1 MDCFF
6 AAVEALDD
14 PSLLGKPV
22 VVGGIGYRGVVSSA
36 SYEARGFGVHS
47 AMPTAEAR
55 RLCPNAVYLSPRHD
69 RYGEVSEQLGDLL
82 RDVTPLVEPLSL
94 DEAFLDVSGAHRLAG
109 SSEQIAH
116 ALVDRVGRELGLRCS
131 VGGGRSKLIA
141 KLASKAAKPR
151 ITAEGPELGSGV
163 LIVVP
168 ADELSFLH
176 AHPVRALPGIGPR
189 SAERLARLGISGVGE
204 LSMLSRERLVALF
217 GKSQGAAILELANG
231 IDERGVEPQRAL
243 RSIGHEETFERDLW
257 DLAELEERARRQS
270 VSVASRCRRA
280 ELFGRTVSV
289 KLRHPDFTTLSRA
302 RSFDHR
308 LVSANEIADVAIS
321 LLRDLD
327 LSAGVRLLGVSV
339 SNLESGEEARQLAL
353 FGDDARAGAGETARH
368 DVLDTVAHS
377 IRERFGATSITAA
390 SAVQSPK
397 TTPHP
402 PED

>member
-1 MDCFF
+1 
-6 AAVEALDD
+6 
-14 PSLLGKPV
+14 
-22 VVGGIGYRGVVSSA
+22 VGGIGYRGVVSSA

-270 VSVASRCRRA
+270 ASVASRCRRA

>member
-270 VSVASRCRRA
+270 ASVASRCRRA